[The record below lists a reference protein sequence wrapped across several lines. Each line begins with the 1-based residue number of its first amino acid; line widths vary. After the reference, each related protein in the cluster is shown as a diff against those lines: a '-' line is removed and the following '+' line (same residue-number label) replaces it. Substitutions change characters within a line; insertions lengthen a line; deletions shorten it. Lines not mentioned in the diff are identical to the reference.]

1 MLQREITY
9 REREVQELRHKI
21 KEKEMQA
28 DAALVSDQLN
38 RHNVAKLKGESDL
51 KDQQILELQEKLAEC
66 QRALDQMTMQRKNEG
81 SALLQNE
88 HYKLDNER
96 LIKLLGATEQYSNFA
111 EIATDSGANIRCLDN
126 KRAPVAKPKGNP
138 TGKSQKNGTKTK
150 DFKAGEEFED
160 WIPEEAFKIAHDFR
174 NKCASQIQVS
184 LMNQFLTDLN
194 KVWRARE
201 QRQISRIKAECNR
214 EVQFL
219 RRQLQF
225 QKPYDKVMHQTEVK
239 RLRDDLKSA
248 KATLRENVAVI
259 KQDQQAPNTDGLI
272 VIDQTLKYT
281 NQIQMERRKLH
292 EEKEA
297 LQLEIEQM
305 KTTKKD
311 EKVEKEKFY
320 EGAAW
325 LGKQTLQVAESGLT
339 QGEHLR
345 LQYHKKVADAA
356 GDEFLRGRAVE
367 WLLDSTVRL
376 TQQVRD
382 ENQRLMETALRNGTR

>member
-1 MLQREITY
+1 
-9 REREVQELRHKI
+9 
-21 KEKEMQA
+21 
-28 DAALVSDQLN
+28 
-38 RHNVAKLKGESDL
+38 
-51 KDQQILELQEKLAEC
+51 
-66 QRALDQMTMQRKNEG
+66 MTMQRKSEG

-88 HYKLDNER
+88 HYKYDNER

-111 EIATDSGANIRCLDN
+111 ELATDSGANIRCLDN
-126 KRAPVAKPKGNP
+126 KRAPAVKAKAAPAA
-138 TGKSQKNGTKTK
+138 KSQKSGAKTK

-174 NKCASQIQVS
+174 NRCASQIQVS

-194 KVWRARE
+194 KVWKARE
-201 QRQISRIKAECNR
+201 QRQIARIKAECNR

-272 VIDQTLKYT
+272 IIDQTLKYT

-297 LQLEIEQM
+297 LQLEISQM
-305 KTTKKD
+305 KTAKKD
-311 EKVEKEKFY
+311 ENAEKEKFY

-325 LGKQTLQVAESGLT
+325 LGKQSLTVAENCLT

-376 TQQVRD
+376 TQEVRD
-382 ENQRLMETALRNGTR
+382 ENQRLMEASLRNGTR